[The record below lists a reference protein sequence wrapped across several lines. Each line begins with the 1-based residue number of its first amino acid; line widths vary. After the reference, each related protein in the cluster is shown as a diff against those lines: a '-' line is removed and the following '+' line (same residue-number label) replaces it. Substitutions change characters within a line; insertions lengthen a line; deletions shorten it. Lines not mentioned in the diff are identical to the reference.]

1 MNKKN
6 KQLIPL
12 CFVIAVVLFFGLIYT
27 TVSSTFEEYKNT
39 GTSGNVVDAQL
50 NKAKSEFNDSVKQKK
65 ENETQMQSI
74 KQVFETKENSD
85 GENLGAFGT
94 MFEDIIKLIQSNSLL
109 IRSIEYDMRPA
120 EDQIY
125 LNYLDI
131 YNVCELKFFLVG
143 TYTQL
148 KSLLKELTTTFP
160 YLVSISRMNVT
171 AFTGNTDYI
180 LINLS
185 ITLYSKKPRK

>member
-1 MNKKN
+1 MNKKF
-6 KQLIPL
+6 KQLVPL
-12 CFVIAVVLFFGLIYT
+12 CFLITVVLFFGLIYT
-27 TVSSTFEEYKNT
+27 TVVSKFQEYQNL
-39 GTSGNVVDAQL
+39 GTSNDALEAQL
-50 NKAKSEFNDSVKQKK
+50 NKAKSEYNDSMKEKK
-65 ENETQMQSI
+65 ENETKMQSI
-74 KQVFETKENSD
+74 KQVFETKESSD
-85 GENLGAFGT
+85 GENLGVFGT
-94 MFEDIIKLIQSNSLL
+94 MFEDVIKLIQTNSLL

-125 LNYLDI
+125 LNYLDD

-160 YLVSISRMNVT
+160 YLVSISKINVT
-171 AFTGNTDYI
+171 TFTGNTDYI

-185 ITLYSKKPRK
+185 VTLYSKKPKK